1 MDNREIIEVEP
12 ESIDKIL
19 KDFTTK
25 AINNSDKVYLPLYLT
40 PEVYEM
46 EPSKRLLT
54 LEFQKVV
61 RYIVKMLLS
70 GIEHLKVILLLLKM
84 KSQNLSS
91 F

>member
-1 MDNREIIEVEP
+1 MYNREITEVEP

-25 AINNSDKVYLPLYLT
+25 AINNYDKVYPPLYLT
-40 PEVYEM
+40 PEAYEM
-46 EPSKRLLT
+46 EPGKRLLT

-70 GIEHLKVILLLLKM
+70 GIKHLKVILILLKM
-84 KSQNLSS
+84 KN
-91 F
+91 